1 MSHARPAS
9 PARQRIADVA
19 QRLAAVQNAS
29 QSRKMHGYEELLGKI
44 TQTQESLMAA
54 LEQTEGA
61 ARKRE
66 QVRDAQLEKLRV
78 RSEALEDELAKERG
92 VRGEL
97 ESRLEAAEGGL
108 ARLARSSASLRDDM
122 DTERNVKDEME
133 NTMMKLLEGLCA
145 RVQRDIATERSDRE
159 DVESMM
165 LNLIEDA
172 CQRLE
177 GHRPDDSDIRA
188 KLGGGRSGGNGG
200 GSVGGSGG
208 VIRMIDTGTR
218 VVGQRE

>member
-1 MSHARPAS
+1 MEPRF
-9 PARQRIADVA
+9 Q
-19 QRLAAVQNAS
+19 LA
-29 QSRKMHGYEELLGKI
+29 
-44 TQTQESLMAA
+44 
-54 LEQTEGA
+54 
-61 ARKRE
+61 
-66 QVRDAQLEKLRV
+66 
-78 RSEALEDELAKERG
+78 G